1 MALPIK
7 KEKLNRAFFLLSIII
22 IIVLAVLLF
31 QKRFGLYFK
40 KPPFSLKL
48 IRIVGS
54 ADNLKGPAGVAFG
67 RRNNIYVVDSGNS
80 RIVKFNIKGGYIRQ
94 WGIEGK
100 ATGEF
105 MVPLFAAAYGNP
117 ERIYIVDSG
126 NSRIQVFKPD
136 GNFVSEFGISKNPRR
151 MLLQPTFVGFAYDK
165 IYAANSGSDDI
176 MIYLKNGQFY
186 ERKGSSSVQGGS
198 AAANAAPENPAN
210 GGSPHNS
217 AGNAGKSSNNGAGG
231 SNSGGKVAGGSGSAA
246 GSQTSATSQAVSP
259 VIFKKPVSIAFS
271 KKYIYISDYKLSKIL
286 VYNRQFDYIGSIGTP
301 GQEGY
306 QLYHPVGIVYK
317 SGYLYVANYGRSL
330 LTVFKLDNGYNVIK
344 TYNFGT
350 PGTGR
355 DNFNHE
361 SNISISLNGEYLAV
375 ADTNNNRILIY
386 RIFGA
391 K

>member
-7 KEKLNRAFFLLSIII
+7 KEKLNQAFFLLSIII
-22 IIVLAVLLF
+22 IIILAVLLF
-31 QKRFGLYFK
+31 QKRFRLYFK
-40 KPPFSLKL
+40 KTPFSLKL

-136 GNFVSEFGISKNPRR
+136 GNFVSEFGISKNPKR

-186 ERKGSSSVQGGS
+186 ERKGSSSIQEGS
-198 AAANAAPENPAN
+198 AAVNAPAQNGAN
-210 GGSPHNS
+210 GGSPQNS
-217 AGNAGKSSNNGAGG
+217 AGNAGKSSNNSAGG
-231 SNSGGKVAGGSGSAA
+231 GNAAGGSAA
-246 GSQTSATSQAVSP
+246 GSQTSAPAPAVSP
-259 VIFKKPVSIAFS
+259 VELKKPVSIAFS

-301 GQEGY
+301 GQAGY

-317 SGYLYVANYGRSL
+317 NGYLYVANYGRSL

>member
-1 MALPIK
+1 
-7 KEKLNRAFFLLSIII
+7 
-22 IIVLAVLLF
+22 
-31 QKRFGLYFK
+31 
-40 KPPFSLKL
+40 
-48 IRIVGS
+48 
-54 ADNLKGPAGVAFG
+54 
-67 RRNNIYVVDSGNS
+67 
-80 RIVKFNIKGGYIRQ
+80 
-94 WGIEGK
+94 
-100 ATGEF
+100 

-126 NSRIQVFKPD
+126 NSRIPVFKSD
-136 GNFVSEFGISKNPRR
+136 GNFVSEFGISKNPKR

-186 ERKGSSSVQGGS
+186 ERKGSSSIQEGS
-198 AAANAAPENPAN
+198 APANAPAQNGAN
-210 GGSPHNS
+210 GSSPQNS
-217 AGNAGKSSNNGAGG
+217 AGNGGKSPNNGAGG
-231 SNSGGKVAGGSGSAA
+231 SVAGN
-246 GSQTSATSQAVSP
+246 QTSASSTAVAP
-259 VIFKKPVSIAFS
+259 VVLKKPVGMAFS
-271 KKYIYISDYKLSKIL
+271 KKYIYISDYDISKIL

-301 GQEGY
+301 GQAGY

-317 SGYLYVANYGRSL
+317 NGYLYVANYGRSL

>member
-1 MALPIK
+1 M
-7 KEKLNRAFFLLSIII
+7 
-22 IIVLAVLLF
+22 
-31 QKRFGLYFK
+31 
-40 KPPFSLKL
+40 
-48 IRIVGS
+48 
-54 ADNLKGPAGVAFG
+54 
-67 RRNNIYVVDSGNS
+67 DSGNS

-210 GGSPHNS
+210 GGFPHNS

-301 GQEGY
+301 GQAGY

>member
-301 GQEGY
+301 GQAGY

>member
-22 IIVLAVLLF
+22 IIILAVLLF
-31 QKRFGLYFK
+31 QKKFRLYFK
-40 KPPFSLKL
+40 NTPFSLKL
-48 IRIVGS
+48 IRVIGS
-54 ADNLKGPAGVAFG
+54 TDNLKGPAGAAFG
-67 RRNNIYVVDSGNS
+67 KRNNVYIVDSGNS
-80 RIVKFNIKGGYIRQ
+80 RILKFNIKGGYIRQ

-105 MVPLFAAAYGNP
+105 MAPLFAAVNQKSR
-117 ERIYIVDSG
+117 EIYIVDSG

-136 GNFVSEFGISKNPRR
+136 GNFVSEFGISKNSKR
-151 MLLQPTFVGFAYDK
+151 MLVQPTFVGFAHDK
-165 IYAANSGSDDI
+165 IYVANSGSGNV

-186 ERKGSSSVQGGS
+186 ERKGNSSIQGG
-198 AAANAAPENPAN
+198 AEAVNAVPDSSN
-210 GGSPHNS
+210 GGSSQNSSGNAGKKNANNAAANS
-217 AGNAGKSSNNGAGG
+217 AGNNVPAPA
-231 SNSGGKVAGGSGSAA
+231 
-246 GSQTSATSQAVSP
+246 QAVSP
-259 VIFKKPVSIAFS
+259 VILKKPVSIAFS

-286 VYNRQFDYIGSIGTP
+286 VFNRQFDYIGSIGTP
-301 GQEGY
+301 GETGY

-317 SGYLYVANYGRSL
+317 NGYLYVANYGRSI

-350 PGTGR
+350 PGIGR
-355 DNFNHE
+355 YNFNHE
-361 SNISISLNGEYLAV
+361 SNIAVSLNGKYLAV

>member
-22 IIVLAVLLF
+22 IIILAVLLF
-31 QKRFGLYFK
+31 QKRLGLYFK

-54 ADNLKGPAGVAFG
+54 AKSLKGPAGVAFG

-136 GNFVSEFGISKNPRR
+136 GNFVSEFGISKNPKRI
-151 MLLQPTFVGFAYDK
+151 LLQPTFVGFAYDK

-198 AAANAAPENPAN
+198 AAANASPGNPAN
-210 GGSPHNS
+210 GGPPHNS
-217 AGNAGKSSNNGAGG
+217 AGNAGKSSNNG
-231 SNSGGKVAGGSGSAA
+231 AGGSGSAA

-301 GQEGY
+301 GQAGY

>member
-7 KEKLNRAFFLLSIII
+7 KEKLNQAFFLLSIII
-22 IIVLAVLLF
+22 IIILAVLLF
-31 QKRFGLYFK
+31 QKRFRLYFK
-40 KPPFSLKL
+40 KAPFSLKL
-48 IRIVGS
+48 VRIVGS

-136 GNFVSEFGISKNPRR
+136 GNFVSEFGISKNPKR

-186 ERKGSSSVQGGS
+186 ERKGSSSIQEGS
-198 AAANAAPENPAN
+198 AAVNAPAQNGAN
-210 GGSPHNS
+210 GGSPQNS

-231 SNSGGKVAGGSGSAA
+231 GNAAGGSAA
-246 GSQTSATSQAVSP
+246 GSQTSAPAPAVSP
-259 VIFKKPVSIAFS
+259 VELKKPVSIAFS

-301 GQEGY
+301 GQAGY

-317 SGYLYVANYGRSL
+317 NGYLYVANYGRSL